1 MLTYDRPME
10 PADLLEIEAIK
21 RVKYKYLRCLDQKL
35 WDEMREVFTDDA
47 VAAYS
52 GGKYSYEGRDAI
64 IDFLVRSMGAETFHS
79 SHRVH
84 HPEIDLTSAT
94 TAIGTW
100 AMDDVVVMTDWNL
113 TVRGAAFYEDE
124 YRKVDGDWKISRTGY
139 KRTYEEVQGRDVP
152 GLRLTASWWST
163 GGVSELDAG

>member
-1 MLTYDRPME
+1 ME
-10 PADLLEIEAIK
+10 PTDLLEIEAIK

-35 WDEMREVFTDDA
+35 WDEMRDVFTNDA

-52 GGKYSYEGRDAI
+52 GGKYAYEGREAI

-84 HPEIDLTSAT
+84 HPEIDLTGDT
-94 TAIGTW
+94 TAVGTW

-124 YRKVDGDWKISRTGY
+124 YRKVDGTWKISRTGY

-152 GLRLTASWWST
+152 GLRLTASWWTT

>member
-1 MLTYDRPME
+1 ME
-10 PADLLEIEAIK
+10 PNDLLEIEAIK

-35 WDEMREVFTDDA
+35 WDEMRDVFTDDA
-47 VAAYS
+47 VAGYS
-52 GGKYSYEGRDAI
+52 GGKYSYDGRDAI

-84 HPEIDLTSAT
+84 HPEIDLTSGT
-94 TAIGTW
+94 TAVGTW

-124 YRKVDGDWKISRTGY
+124 YRKVDDAWKISRTGY

-152 GLRLTASWWST
+152 GLRLTASWWTT

>member
-1 MLTYDRPME
+1 MTPN
-10 PADLLEIEAIK
+10 DLLDIEAIK

-35 WDEMREVFTDDA
+35 WGEITEVFTDDA

-52 GGKYSYEGRDAI
+52 GGKYSFEGRDSI
-64 IDFLVRSMGAETFHS
+64 VDFLVRSMGADSFHS

-84 HPEIDLTSAT
+84 QPEIDLVGGGRAT
-94 TAIGTW
+94 GTW

-124 YRKVDGDWKISRTGY
+124 YRKVGDEWKISRTGY
-139 KRTYEEVQGRDVP
+139 KRTYEEIQPRDTP
-152 GLRLTASWWST
+152 GLKLTASWWST